1 VYLGKS
7 YNRGMKQ
14 ALRVRAKAAWLVL
27 RGKPV
32 IFGNTFDKPMTMPK
46 DGSYI
51 ISNRFEGGGLVV

>member
-1 VYLGKS
+1 
-7 YNRGMKQ
+7 MKQ